1 MAYKYRPVRIACVS
15 PLLSLGDVKKN
26 AAVISELVGK
36 HEDCNILVFPELCM
50 TGYTCGDLFGNQEFI
65 EQATQSLFQVLGA
78 NWPGR
83 MVVVGCPIAVENALY
98 NCAVVIC
105 GHEIVGIVPKSYLPN
120 YSEFYEARWFQ
131 SGANAQTQW
140 NIGSKENAV
149 IINGNFIPFG
159 TDLLFGS
166 PEARVGV
173 EICEDLWTPIP
184 PSCHQALAG
193 AHIILNLS
201 ASNELVGKADYRR
214 NLVLNQSARCVA
226 GYAYTSCGVNE
237 SSTDLVFGGHC
248 MIAENGGMLAESER
262 FNHKEATSIVADI
275 DVERLLHDRRH
286 MTDYQQCAAANR
298 KMFRTTGHF
307 FSKTSDKFFSK
318 TSNENGIKRPN
329 PALPFVPSE
338 GPDRQKRCE
347 EIFTIQSHA
356 LARRLQMLGN
366 PHVTIGVS
374 GGLDSTLALLVAV
387 RAYNLL
393 DLPLKQIHGF
403 TMPGFGTTGRT
414 KGNSLK
420 LMETL
425 GISSETIDIRQSALE
440 AFKAM
445 GHKPFGIDV
454 SQMEFFDELEAAFAD
469 KGHKEDLTFENVQ
482 ARLRTFFLMSR
493 GFVIGTG
500 DLSELAL
507 GWCTYNG
514 DHMSMY
520 NVNASIP
527 KTLVRSLVDYVMYHK
542 TGENE
547 GLVET
552 RTGGLF
558 HVLEDILKTP
568 VSPELLPG
576 SQETEKLLGPY
587 ELYDFFLYHFV
598 RNGYSAEKIVFLA
611 LKATGFGSTYG
622 QEEIRYYLERFIKR
636 FFTNQFKRSCVPDG
650 PKVGS
655 ISLSP
660 RGDWRMPSDAVYDG
674 FMPDQGAQI

>member
-1 MAYKYRPVRIACVS
+1 MPDKFKYKPVRIACVS
-15 PLLSLGDVKKN
+15 PVLSLGNVKKN
-26 AAVISELVGK
+26 VEAITAVIQEQQ
-36 HEDCNILVFPELCM
+36 DCDILLFPELCM
-50 TGYTCGDLFGNQEFI
+50 TGYSCGDLFGNQEFI
-65 EQATQSLFQVLGA
+65 EEATQALFKVLGA
-78 NWPGR
+78 NSPGR
-83 MVVVGCPIAVENALY
+83 MIVVGCPIALENALY

-131 SGANAQTQW
+131 SGMNAQTQS
-140 NIGSKENAV
+140 NIGSKENVV
-149 IINGNFIPFG
+149 IINGSFIPFG
-159 TDLLFGS
+159 TDLLFGT

-193 AHIILNLS
+193 AHILLNLS
-201 ASNELVGKADYRR
+201 ASNELVGKADYRKS
-214 NLVLNQSARCVA
+214 LVLNQSARCVA
-226 GYAYTSCGVNE
+226 GYAYASCGVHE

-248 MIAENGGMLAESER
+248 MIAENGGMLAESKRFER
-262 FNHKEATSIVADI
+262 DVSTVVVADI
-275 DVERLLHDRRH
+275 DIERLLHDRRH
-286 MTDYQQCAAANR
+286 MTDYQQCAAAN
-298 KMFRTTGHF
+298 KKKFSTTGHF
-307 FSKTSDKFFSK
+307 FFHAVERKDV
-318 TSNENGIKRPN
+318 KRPN
-329 PALPFVPSE
+329 PALPFVPGGTE
-338 GPDRQKRCE
+338 KDKRCE

-366 PHVTIGVS
+366 PHVSIGVS
-374 GGLDSTLALLVAV
+374 GGLDSTLALLVTA

-393 DLPLKQIHGF
+393 RLPFDQIHGF
-403 TMPGFGTTGRT
+403 TMPGFGTTNRT
-414 KGNSLK
+414 KSNALK
-420 LMETL
+420 LMEHL
-425 GISSETIDIRQSALE
+425 GISAETIDIRASAFE

-445 GHKPFGIDV
+445 GHSPFGIDISRMV
-454 SQMEFFDELEAAFAD
+454 HYEDLDLSTE
-469 KGHKEDLTFENVQ
+469 KGHKEDLVFENVQ

-520 NVNASIP
+520 GVNVSVP
-527 KTLVRSLVDYVMYHK
+527 KTLVRSLVEYLMYNK
-542 TGENE
+542 TDHGQ
-547 GLVET
+547 GIVTET
-552 RTGGLF
+552 SSTGKFF

-576 SQETEKLLGPY
+576 SQETESVLGPY
-587 ELYDFFLYHFV
+587 ELYDFFLYHFI

-611 LKATGFGSTYG
+611 FHATGFSKYYTE
-622 QEEIRYYLERFIKR
+622 EEIRYYLERFIKR
-636 FFTNQFKRSCVPDG
+636 FFANQFKRSCIPDG

-660 RGDWRMPSDAVYDG
+660 RGDWRMPSDALYEG
-674 FMPDQGAQI
+674 FLPSQGK